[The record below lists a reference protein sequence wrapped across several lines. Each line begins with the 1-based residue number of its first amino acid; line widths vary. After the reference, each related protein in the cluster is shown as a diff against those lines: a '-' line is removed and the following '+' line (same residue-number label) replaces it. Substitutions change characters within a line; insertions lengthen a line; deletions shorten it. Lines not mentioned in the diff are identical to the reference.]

1 MISSCTK
8 CTLGQYG
15 SSPGECIDCK
25 PGMYQDGKG
34 LSECIECPVD
44 TYLSEEGKSSNTEC
58 KECDSN
64 RSTGELIGNIHASAC
79 KCRRSLYYSS
89 NSICLKCPP
98 GADCNARDDVTIT
111 ELSALPGYWRS
122 DLTSTDFGECKV
134 VYKSVKREDLA
145 RERCC
150 PSNILCNTTVGTAV
164 TNVTLESTWNP
175 DTQCKQGYRGVM
187 CGECDNDHVR
197 LGENCNFCLGG
208 SSITGAIISMLTTCF
223 ILFLSAFIVLKKIS
237 ALTKD
242 KGTTTKDKIAAQVK
256 ILASWLQIF
265 STLTKTFD
273 SVPWGDSFTGYS
285 QGSGSVVNLD
295 ISWFTSSAVCS
306 LSLPFLQ
313 QFAVSAV
320 FPICVYIAIKS
331 ATYLAMLGVV
341 NTTENPNRREAKGAE
356 SYVILIMLIMML
368 FPSIANKSF
377 TVFRCTEIDGLDY
390 QVLNEDFSVECWANN
405 PEKGYH
411 LTYIAVAIACIIVY
425 AFGIPFGIFIQL
437 YRNREHF
444 HATDSI
450 EHHVVHSTL
459 GNFYTQFEEK
469 CKKSFNKFC
478 FN

>member
-1 MISSCTK
+1 MPGICTN
-8 CTLGQYG
+8 CP
-15 SSPGECIDCK
+15 PGRFE
-25 PGMYQDGKG
+25 DGKG
-34 LSECIECPVD
+34 SKQCQACPID
-44 TYLSEEGKSSNTEC
+44 TYLLDSGRSSKADCFNCPLDRTTGAIVA
-58 KECDSN
+58 
-64 RSTGELIGNIHASAC
+64 STTASAC

-89 NSICLKCPP
+89 NSICLDCPP

-122 DLTSTDFGECKV
+122 NLTSTDFGECKV

-164 TNVTLESTWNP
+164 TNVTLESTWNSN
-175 DTQCKQGYRGVM
+175 TQCLQGYRGVM
-187 CGECDNDHVR
+187 CGECDNDYVR
-197 LGENCNFCLGG
+197 LGENCNFCPGG

-223 ILFLSAFIVLKKIS
+223 ILFLIAFIVVKKTS
-237 ALTKD
+237 ALTKH
-242 KGTTTKDKIAAQVK
+242 KGTTTKVKIGAQVK

-285 QGSGSVVNLD
+285 QGSGSVVNFD
-295 ISWFTSSAVCS
+295 ISWFTSSAVCT

-313 QFAVSAV
+313 QFAVSAI
-320 FPICVYIAIKS
+320 FPICVYIAIKL

-341 NTTENPNRREAKGAE
+341 NTTEDPNRREAKEAK
-356 SYVILIMLIMML
+356 SYVMFIMLIMML

-377 TVFRCTEIDGLDY
+377 TVFRCTKIDGLDY
-390 QVLNEDFSVECWANN
+390 QVLNEDFSVECWSNK

-425 AFGIPFGIFIQL
+425 AFGVPFGIFIQL

-444 HATDSI
+444 HATDSDN
-450 EHHVVHSTL
+450 HHMVHSKL